1 MKSHPFAGLVIRS
14 VLTAYAIWGAVI
26 IADLFLCIH
35 AAENNCEPQRSEV
48 RGAAASIPATLLA
61 WLADSPVNGGNP

>member
-1 MKSHPFAGLVIRS
+1 VKDHPFAGLVIRS
-14 VLTAYAIWGAVI
+14 VLAGYAIWGAVV
-26 IADLFLCIH
+26 IADLFLCLSSSQPV
-35 AAENNCEPQRSEV
+35 CETQRAEV